1 LGTMA
6 KTKPIASFMKRFLL
20 TAFVVLLANY
30 GFGQDNDPIR
40 KYSALIKPEELK
52 DNLTILAS
60 DALEGR
66 MTGTR
71 GQKMAAAFIANH
83 FREIGLQGPVN
94 GSYYQPVP
102 LYKVALGDVYV
113 TGGGQTAKNFT
124 DMFYYGDEDT
134 QGEVKVDVVFAGQGR
149 EEDFAQ
155 VDVKGKAV
163 VLLITKMDFQTMR
176 QFRTTMT
183 KAKEKGARF
192 VFAASVGTDE
202 EFSAT
207 ANRIKGFAGGGEL
220 TLEKPGTKTEG
231 GAFFMKG
238 SLAAKILNTTVD
250 KLKTAA
256 NAEAK
261 KQALKKVKLAT
272 ASLQIVQQVT
282 EVPSENILGY
292 LPGTDK
298 KDELVIVTAHFD
310 HIGKEDG
317 GEGDII
323 NNGADDD
330 GSGTVAVM
338 QIAKAFTEARKHGNG
353 PRRSMLFMTVTG
365 EEEGLFGSEY
375 YVTNPVF
382 PLANTVVDLNIDM
395 IGRTDPKN
403 EANKNYVYV
412 IGADKLSSELHNINE
427 QLNKTY
433 TQLKFDYV
441 YNDESHPERLYYR
454 SDHWNFAKNNI
465 PIIFYFDGIHED
477 YHKVSDEVSKIDFD
491 LLTLRT
497 RCVFNVAW
505 EVANREERLK
515 LDKK

>member
-1 LGTMA
+1 
-6 KTKPIASFMKRFLL
+6 MKRFLL
-20 TAFVVLLANY
+20 TAFVALIASH
-30 GFGQDNDPIR
+30 GFGQDNEPMR

-83 FREIGLQGPVN
+83 FREIGLQAPVN

-102 LYKVALGDVYV
+102 LYKVTLGDVYV
-113 TGGGQTAKNFT
+113 SGGGQTAKNFT
-124 DMFYYGDEDT
+124 DMFYYGDDDT

-149 EEDFAQ
+149 DEDFAQ
-155 VDVKGKAV
+155 VDVNGKAV
-163 VLLITKMDFQTMR
+163 VLLISKMDFPTMR
-176 QFRTTMT
+176 QFRATMK
-183 KAKEKGARF
+183 KAREKGARF
-192 VFAASVGTDE
+192 VFAASGGTDD
-202 EFSAT
+202 EFSTT
-207 ANRIKGFAGGGEL
+207 ANRMKGFVGGGQL
-220 TLEKPGTKTEG
+220 TLKKPGAEKPEG

-238 SLAAKILNTTVD
+238 SLAAKILNTTIE

-256 NAEAK
+256 NADAK
-261 KQALKKVKLAT
+261 KQALKKLKPAT
-272 ASLQIVQQVT
+272 ASMQVAQQVT
-282 EVPSENILGY
+282 EVPSENIVGY

-317 GEGDII
+317 GEGDVI

-338 QIAKAFTEARKHGNG
+338 QIAKAFMEAKKNGIG
-353 PRRSMLFMTVTG
+353 PRRSILFMTVTG

-375 YVTNPVF
+375 YVTNPIF
-382 PLANTVVDLNIDM
+382 PLTNTVVDLNIDM
-395 IGRTDPKN
+395 IGRIDPKN

-433 TQLKFDYV
+433 TQLNFDYV
-441 YNDESHPERLYYR
+441 YNDEAHPERLYYR
-454 SDHWNFAKNNI
+454 SDHWNFAKNNV
-465 PIIFYFDGIHED
+465 PIIFYFDGIHAD

-491 LLTLRT
+491 LLALRT
-497 RCVFNVAW
+497 KCVFNVAW

-515 LDKK
+515 VDKKK